1 MPDSARL
8 LPRLL
13 PGLNDQRSLNHRYA
27 LFAILLAGFG
37 LRWYALYAGHGYIY
51 FAIKD
56 EIQALRYAL
65 DFLSGDPATW
75 YLGQPALNQG
85 RIPGPLWAM
94 FVALIY
100 KLGGSRV
107 EGMFLIMAVINSLVV
122 YPVYRLAL
130 KFLNPQYALLAGLC
144 YALAPWA
151 IYYSVGIYNPML
163 LGMLG
168 ALLFLALWNTLE
180 TDNSRTVFWVML
192 LCAAIPQVH
201 MIGIFYYPAILLLL
215 IFSPARLNRYWLLAG
230 VLAGVTLY
238 IPYLVGEITHHWS
251 NLHNVLASTEK
262 LSSGVLKI
270 LTIPIGM
277 LTNHPGEWPGYH
289 SKELLAYAN
298 HWFGSYLVLLLI
310 NVISLILALWFVAG
324 LIKRFIAGL
333 RASRFRYRE
342 ALARHRAEVF
352 LGTLL
357 LLPLLCYL
365 LTGKA
370 YATRYSIII
379 FPLLFLLPAWFLAN
393 CNKAVL
399 KRNLAYT
406 LAFMLACN
414 VYVVLSFYTDLNR
427 QLRNGAQFMPAFYK
441 LEALY
446 GALRSYAGPQRTI
459 SLNTDGFIDKRNKYH
474 DIITNAVLEYIR
486 LRQRQEMAAVSMRGK
501 LPVSLVDARDKLP
514 AGAKLIYKD
523 NGLYAYTQPSR

>member
-1 MPDSARL
+1 MPDFAR
-8 LPRLL
+8 RLL
-13 PGLNDQRSLNHRYA
+13 PGLDDQRSLNHRYA

-65 DFLSGDPATW
+65 DFLAGEPGTW

-85 RIPGPLWAM
+85 HIPGPLWAM

-130 KFLNPQYALLAGLC
+130 KILSPQYALLAALC

-163 LGMLG
+163 LGILG
-168 ALLFLALWNTLE
+168 ALLFLALWTTLE
-180 TDNSRTVFWVML
+180 QDDSRAVFWVML
-192 LCAAIPQVH
+192 LSAAIPQVH

-215 IFSPARLNRYWLLAG
+215 IFSPARLNRGWLVAGALAG
-230 VLAGVTLY
+230 AALY
-238 IPYLVGEITHHWS
+238 IPYLIGEITHHWS

-262 LSSGVLKI
+262 LSSGVMKI

-289 SKELLAYAN
+289 SKQLLAYADR
-298 HWFGSYLVLLLI
+298 WFGSYLVLLLI

-324 LIKRFIAGL
+324 LIKRFVAGL
-333 RASRFRYRE
+333 RASSFRYRE
-342 ALARHRAEVF
+342 ALARQRTEIF
-352 LGTLL
+352 LGSLL

-379 FPLLFLLPAWFLAN
+379 FPILFLLPAWYLAT
-393 CNKAVL
+393 CNKTRL
-399 KRNLAYT
+399 RRILGWT
-406 LAFMLACN
+406 LACMFPFN

-427 QLRNGAQFMPAFYK
+427 ELNSGPQFMPAFYK

-446 GALRSYAGPQRTI
+446 SALRGYAGAHSSITLD
-459 SLNTDGFIDKRNKYH
+459 SSDFIDRRDKYH
-474 DIITNAVLEYIR
+474 DIITTAVREYIR
-486 LRQRQEMAAVSMRGK
+486 LRQSREMEGVSIKDK
-501 LPVSLVDARDKLP
+501 LSVSLVDARDRLP
-514 AGAKLIYKD
+514 PGAKLIYTD
-523 NGLYAYTQPSR
+523 NGLYAYTQSSR